1 MIERG
6 GIEFLTV
13 LTIIAS
19 KISFFYSFNRIDNF
33 DYYSSNA
40 FSFIKTISKGML
52 SPDTKTQ
59 VLGEK
64 SW

>member
-19 KISFFYSFNRIDNF
+19 KISFFYGFNRIDNF